1 MTMARTKVAIAK
13 SPKSPGEKE
22 MEATVRKAIELSGGL
37 TDIIKRGDTVI
48 IKPNIILPKPP
59 ESAAV
64 TDPRVCKVIA
74 NMVRELGA
82 KPIIAES
89 TGVGLDTEESIQG
102 SGYGKLREEGY
113 EVIDLKKEGTETVK
127 IPVPKGKKMKEITL
141 PKIVVDADVV
151 ISVPKMKTHD
161 QPLVTLALKN
171 MKGVMPDTFKR
182 KFHTTFGIFQGV
194 ADLATVMKP
203 TLSVVDGII
212 AMEGLGPA
220 FGDPVEMDLIIA
232 GRDPVAVDAVTCSVM
247 GIQPKDDGCVRVAAE
262 SGIGTADLRKIE
274 VVGEPIVKVKR
285 RFKRSVEAI
294 AEKIP
299 FPEGF
304 QLLFSDKVCS
314 GCRNCVMSV
323 LVDLKETGYL
333 DRAKG
338 WTVIAGKPD
347 KIPDVPKERL
357 MLVGACTAK
366 FRNQGVYVEGCTP
379 NNRDI
384 ASVIVGEQQAQ
395 RT

>member
-1 MTMARTKVAIAK
+1 MARTKVAIAK
-13 SPKSPGEKE
+13 SPKGPSEKE

-37 TDIIKRGDTVI
+37 ADIIKRGDTVI
-48 IKPNIILPKPP
+48 IKPNIILPRPP

-64 TDPRVCKVIA
+64 TDPRVCKAIA
-74 NMVRELGA
+74 NMVRELM
-82 KPIIAES
+82 
-89 TGVGLDTEESIQG
+89 
-102 SGYGKLREEGY
+102 
-113 EVIDLKKEGTETVK
+113 VK
-127 IPVPKGKKMKEITL
+127 VPVPKGKKMKEITL
-141 PKIVVDADVV
+141 PKIVVEADV
-151 ISVPKMKTHD
+151 IIDVPKMKTHD
-161 QPLVTLALKN
+161 QPLVTLSLKN

-194 ADLATVMKP
+194 ADLATVVRP
-203 TLSVVDGII
+203 ALAVVDGII
-212 AMEGLGPA
+212 AMEGLGPS

-232 GRDPVAVDAVTCSVM
+232 GRNQVAVDAVTCSVM
-247 GIQPKDDGCVRVAAE
+247 GVKPKDDGCVRVAAE

-274 VVGEPIVKVKR
+274 VVGEPIAKVRR

-294 AEKIP
+294 AEKVP

-304 QLLFSDKVCS
+304 QLLFSDKVCT

-333 DRAKG
+333 ERAKG
-338 WTVIAGKPD
+338 WTVIAGRPD

-366 FRNQGVYVEGCTP
+366 FKDKGVYVEGCTP

-384 ASVIVGEQQAQ
+384 ASVIVGEAQAQ
-395 RT
+395 RTE